1 MKNFIRAY
9 PLLSLC
15 GLSCGLC
22 TMHLGGYC
30 PGCGGGDGNQ
40 SCAIARCGME
50 HDVEFCCHCPEYPC
64 MRYDDIDTYDSFIST
79 RNLHENLKNIQF
91 KGLEAYKAEM
101 EEKAALLDGLLTHYN
116 AGRQKAP
123 FAMAV
128 NLLPLEDLRA
138 VWERLQSEAAAL
150 PLKERAKTA
159 ISLLRAAADI
169 RGIDLKPRK
178 KVQ

>member
-1 MKNFIRAY
+1 MHTCKNVACCTDFGICKIIFKQSKNRLAVD
-9 PLLSLC
+9 PLVMSLNP
-15 GLSCGLC
+15 LIL
-22 TMHLGGYC
+22 L
-30 PGCGGGDGNQ
+30 DF
-40 SCAIARCGME
+40 
-50 HDVEFCCHCPEYPC
+50 FCFSPRSVDP
-64 MRYDDIDTYDSFIST
+64 TYDSFIST
-79 RNLHENLKNIQF
+79 RNLHENLRNIQF
-91 KGLEAYKAEM
+91 KDLEACKAEM
-101 EEKAALLDGLLTHYN
+101 EEKAALLDDLLTHYN

>member
-1 MKNFIRAY
+1 MKNFTRTY
-9 PLLSLC
+9 PLLALC

-22 TMHLGGYC
+22 TMHLGEYC

-40 SCAIARCGME
+40 SCAIARCGMA

-64 MRYDDIDTYDSFIST
+64 TRYDQIDAYDSFIST
-79 RNLHENLKNIQF
+79 RNLRENLKNIQF
-91 KGLEAYKAEM
+91 KGLDACKAEM
-101 EEKAALLDGLLTHYN
+101 EEKAVLLDSLLKHYN

-128 NLLPLEDLRA
+128 NLLPLEDLRE
-138 VWERLQSEAAAL
+138 VWERLQTDAAAL
-150 PLKERAKTA
+150 PLKERAKFA
-159 ISLLRAAADI
+159 ISLLYAAADS

-178 KVQ
+178 KIR